1 MGYDP
6 VKDFVPVA
14 MLATTPF
21 ALVVAPRIP
30 VQTPQ
35 ELIAY
40 ARAHPGK
47 LNFGTPTGTLAHLTG
62 ELFRIRTGIDFVVI
76 PYKGAATA
84 VTDILAGQV
93 DMAFEPT
100 SVLVSHIHDGKV
112 RPLGITGAAR
122 SRELPA
128 VPTMI
133 ESGIA
138 DFTSYSWTAIMA
150 PSGTPAAVVT
160 RLNAAINQGLNSP
173 EIGSN
178 SEEAQR
184 RGEDRFAAGF
194 RGLPRRGN
202 AEMGGDR
209 EVVRGEAG
217 LIGASTHQVHL

>member
-1 MGYDP
+1 M
-6 VKDFVPVA
+6 
-14 MLATTPF
+14 
-21 ALVVAPRIP
+21 
-30 VQTPQ
+30 
-35 ELIAY
+35 
-40 ARAHPGK
+40 
-47 LNFGTPTGTLAHLTG
+47 NFGTPTGTLAHLTG
-62 ELFRIRTGIDFVVI
+62 ELFRIRTGIEFVVI

-84 VTDILAGQV
+84 VTDILAAQV

-150 PSGTPAAVVT
+150 AQRHAGGGRDQAQCRDQP
-160 RLNAAINQGLNSP
+160 GLKFA
-173 EIGSN
+173 GDRFD

-209 EVVRGEAG
+209 EVIRGEAR
-217 LIGASTHQVHL
+217 LIGASTHQIHL